1 MKTIDLEETFKNLD
15 LKIKEIVP
23 SLQRWKNKG
32 KCIKTEHVNL
42 EDFGFCKDGE
52 FTEEDRKVIE
62 NFESWVKKNAKSDK
76 SPRTEYY
83 AVDGKFYANGVE
95 VPEEIWKPR
104 NEAYERVYSQFVY
117 PAPGNIEKTLEH
129 AKEHNYTFS
138 EPIPAG
144 STIVI
149 SYPLKNSVIFETKV
163 PLKDSYDL
171 MKFFCSSYNITYEL
185 EEKTSENSPDL
196 IPGMYNRNTTSGIF
210 GIWGHEIGDLVLE
223 GMVFDRLDDG
233 KINILPIMGS

>member
-1 MKTIDLEETFKNLD
+1 MPFPQWKSKN
-15 LKIKEIVP
+15 V
-23 SLQRWKNKG
+23 
-32 KCIKTEHVNL
+32 CVKTEHIDL
-42 EDFGFCKDGE
+42 QDFGFCKDGE
-52 FTEEDRKVIE
+52 FTEEDKKAIE
-62 NFESWVKKNAKSDK
+62 NFETWVEKNVKLDK
-76 SPRTEYY
+76 SSRMEYY
-83 AVDGKFYANGVE
+83 IDDGKLYASGIE

-117 PAPGNIEKTLEH
+117 PAPGDIEKTLDH
-129 AKEHNYTFS
+129 AKKHNYTFS

-149 SYPLKNSVIFETKV
+149 SYPLENSVIFETKV
-163 PLKDSYDL
+163 PLKDSYEL
-171 MKFFCSSYNITYEL
+171 MKFFCTSYNMVYEL
-185 EEKTSENSPDL
+185 EEKTSDISPGL

-223 GMVFDRLDDG
+223 GMIFDKLDNG